1 MHLLALEGPFPSKAI
16 LEVLSLPLPL
26 SVSFSLGLSV
36 LFSLPPSVS
45 WFLYLPLSY
54 SFCFSFSSIY
64 MYISSFPLTLPLAQS
79 ATATLASWLFFKHSK
94 FTPISKPQDA
104 CPACLLPSFQS
115 PLKCHLF
122 REACSG
128 LQILSLFSLF
138 SNGTYHIL
146 TLYRLCLF
154 PLPLC
159 PQLLEHC
166 LACNRHSLNIS

>member
-1 MHLLALEGPFPSKAI
+1 MYLLVGSFPSKVI
-16 LEVLSLPLPL
+16 LAVLSLPLPL
-26 SVSFSLGLSV
+26 CVPFSLGVSV
-36 LFSLPPSVS
+36 LFPLPSSVS

-54 SFCFSFSSIY
+54 SFYFSFSSIY
-64 MYISSFPLTLPLAQS
+64 MYISLFPLTTPLAQS
-79 ATATLASWLFFKHSK
+79 ATATLASWLLFKHSK
-94 FTPISKPQDA
+94 FTPTSKPQDA
-104 CPACLLPSFQS
+104 CPARLLPSFQS
-115 PLKCHLF
+115 PLKCH
-122 REACSG
+122 
-128 LQILSLFSLF
+128 SLERPALAPKHYPYPLTLF